1 MTKKKRERIS
11 EEMLDAL
18 LGGEDPREA
27 FRSGELIGDL
37 RKAVAERALN
47 VEMES
52 HLAEEAEKGV
62 ANHRNGHN
70 RKRVLTDGGAM
81 ELSVPR
87 DREGRFEPQLVERY
101 CRRLRG
107 FDEKV
112 ISMYGRGM
120 TTREIRG
127 HVEELYGISV
137 SAELISKVTDAVHEE
152 VREWRMRSL
161 EQVYSVVYL
170 DAMRVKIRDEGMVR
184 NRALYLGIGITPR
197 GEKEVLG
204 MWIEQTEGAGFWL
217 GVLNELKNRGVEDIL
232 IAVVDGL
239 SGFSEAIGSVYPE
252 TVVQTC
258 VVHLI
263 RNSLA
268 YASYKERQRLGAA
281 LRTIYRAPTAEM
293 AEEALDAFEEGD
305 WGKKYPVIVRQWRR
319 QWDRVI
325 PFFGF
330 SEPIRRAIYTT
341 NAIES
346 LNSTVRRAVKARGHF
361 PSDRAAMKLIYLALR
376 GVERKWKRAPSHWH
390 AARSEFAIR
399 FGDRFRLESG

>member
-252 TVVQTC
+252 TVVQT
-258 VVHLI
+258 VV
-263 RNSLA
+263 
-268 YASYKERQRLGAA
+268 
-281 LRTIYRAPTAEM
+281 PP
-293 AEEALDAFEEGD
+293 DF
-305 WGKKYPVIVRQWRR
+305 
-319 QWDRVI
+319 
-325 PFFGF
+325 
-330 SEPIRRAIYTT
+330 
-341 NAIES
+341 
-346 LNSTVRRAVKARGHF
+346 
-361 PSDRAAMKLIYLALR
+361 SDRELVVITLR
-376 GVERKWKRAPSHWH
+376 RGGA
-390 AARSEFAIR
+390 
-399 FGDRFRLESG
+399 